1 VSPGCIGPRAYR
13 QPRRAIPVAILV
25 GIWAGCGRD
34 AAPVGKTLP
43 PLLAVS
49 GACVLRDARDGA
61 DPDEPE
67 PDDRNARAT
76 PEEPADLCAVADVNL
91 ARAEDAIL
99 GAKQANT
106 TGKAAPASRPWD
118 HRSKPARLADVA
130 RRFALGRGEIALL
143 EKNGFVVPARLEFP
157 TYAFAFHEIYQSEM
171 PLYVSVDAI
180 LHAVFRGHDQ
190 ILLGLEAHRLAPV
203 LGRTLAVMHCA
214 LAGATGGYP
223 EETARDLDLYLTV
236 ARTLLADAQAT
247 SVYPETGALAG
258 PLVRQAKAAAALSE
272 VELFGRTRTVDFTA
286 FAPRGH
292 YAADELLTPYFRAAV
307 WLSRVELNVV
317 SRSSRSSAPGVAD
330 ARETPREAI
339 LALALADLTARS
351 GVGEAVDSTETAW
364 AAFGGRRE
372 DLSPADLGT
381 LRKEAGIVALTEPR
395 VFERL
400 AAAIGDRFQRT
411 ARTQLMPEGTTALPV
426 IATLLGS
433 RVALDTAA
441 TMTLLD
447 PKTPGRYA
455 LGAADVAYALGHDR
469 ARAHLA
475 TELARWPGLEAR
487 LDEARSLAHSPP
499 GDDLH
504 GLWLRGLLAL
514 AELPQGALPK
524 FMETEAFADA
534 RISSAV
540 VGWAELRHDG
550 ALFAGQAYDQ
560 GGCAIP
566 DAYVDPVPAVYGALA
581 AYADRGAELLARIDP
596 GNVGGGR
603 AYFRRLSRTLHVL
616 EAIAMGEL
624 AGRALSE
631 DERRWLSMIL
641 EMAPGSTTSSPTYT
655 GWYFDLYPTRS
666 EALARA
672 DFIADYATSGTEGVV
687 SYAGARAPR
696 LGVFVV
702 DTGGPPRVVVG
713 PVAHGYEHQGLLAVR
728 LDDEAASKLPDVRE
742 PWSASYTA
750 KAPAPPALTMDYDGE
765 AATVTAPEAVGPVTI
780 EVLDHHRRAIEAVT
794 KTAGAGETKFSFKPA
809 PDDRPIEALHLHVGA
824 FDGWVEVGGANGTII
839 DTTPR

>member
-1 VSPGCIGPRAYR
+1 VG
-13 QPRRAIPVAILV
+13 AILV
-25 GIWAGCGRD
+25 GVLAASCGRE
-34 AAPVGKTLP
+34 APPVPKTLP

-49 GACVLRDARDGA
+49 GACVLRDAHDGA
-61 DPDEPE
+61 DPEEPE

-76 PEEPADLCAVADVNL
+76 PDEPSDLCAVADTNL
-91 ARAEDAIL
+91 ARAADAIL
-99 GAKQANT
+99 AAKAT
-106 TGKAAPASRPWD
+106 PTRTPATSRLWD
-118 HRSKPARLADVA
+118 HRSRPARLADVA
-130 RRFALGRGEIALL
+130 RRFALGRGEIAML

-190 ILLGLEAHRLAPV
+190 ILLGLEAHRLAPL

-214 LAGATGGYP
+214 LPGAAGGYP

-236 ARTLLADAQAT
+236 ARRLLSDAPVT
-247 SVYPETGALAG
+247 TVYPETAG
-258 PLVRQAKAAAALSE
+258 PAGALVRQAKAGAELSE
-272 VELFGRTRTVDFTA
+272 VELFGRARMVDFTA

-292 YAADELLTPYFRAAV
+292 YAGDDLLTPYFRAAT

-317 SRSSRSSAPGVAD
+317 SRSSRSAAPGAAD
-330 ARETPREAI
+330 PRETPREAV

-351 GVGEAVDSTETAW
+351 GVADGVEAMETAW
-364 AAFGGRRE
+364 SAFGGRRE
-372 DLSPADLGT
+372 DLSPADLGK
-381 LRKEAGIVALTEPR
+381 LRKDAGIDALTEPN
-395 VFERL
+395 VFKRL

-411 ARTQLMPEGTTALPV
+411 ARTQVMPEGTTTLPV
-426 IATLLGS
+426 VATLLGS

-441 TMTLLD
+441 TMPLLD

-455 LGAADVAYALGHDR
+455 LGAADIAYALGHDR
-469 ARAHLA
+469 ARAHVA
-475 TELARWPGLEAR
+475 TELARWPGLGTR
-487 LDEARSLAHSPP
+487 LDEARALVHAPP

-504 GLWLRGLLAL
+504 GLWLRAILAL
-514 AELPQGALPK
+514 AERPQGALPT

-534 RISSAV
+534 RVASVV

-550 ALFAGQAYDQ
+550 ALFAGQGYDQ

-581 AYADRGAELLARIDP
+581 AYADRGAEALARIDP

-616 EAIAMGEL
+616 EAIAMDEL
-624 AGRALSE
+624 AGRALPT

-641 EMAPGSTTSSPTYT
+641 EMTPGSTTASPTYT

-713 PVAHGYEHQGLLAVR
+713 PVAHGYEHHGLLAVR

-742 PWSASYTA
+742 PWSQSYTMN
-750 KAPAPPALTMDYDGE
+750 APAAPALTMDYDGD
-765 AATVTAPEAVGPVTI
+765 AATVTAPEALGPVTI
-780 EVLDHHRRAIEAVT
+780 EVLDHHRRPIEAVT
-794 KTAGAGETKFSFKPA
+794 KTVGAGETKFSFKPA
-809 PDDRPIEALHLHVGA
+809 PDERPIEALHLHAGA

-839 DTTPR
+839 DTTVK